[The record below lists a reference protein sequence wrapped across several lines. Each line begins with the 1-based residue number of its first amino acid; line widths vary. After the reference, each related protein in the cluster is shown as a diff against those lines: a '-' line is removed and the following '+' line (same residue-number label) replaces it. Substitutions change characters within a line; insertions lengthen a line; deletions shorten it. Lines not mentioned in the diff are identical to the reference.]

1 MIFRSFRSSFFALCL
16 GLVLVQPLIQP
27 VMAQKRPDLR
37 GTDRLTAA
45 QLKAYLTFIASDEL
59 EGRDTPSRGLNVAA
73 KFIAAMLER
82 WGVKPAGEQGTYF
95 QKFDVQTEQLDP
107 ARCSVVLNN
116 RSFLYGK
123 EYFAPNALVKC
134 GGVIEPTQ
142 LVYAGDGCY
151 VKATGQEPLKGLE
164 VQGKIVVIN
173 SLFPPQPAP
182 QDTKSGTDWLDPISY
197 ARQNGAVGIISLMP
211 RKTSFSEL
219 QSYIGQAQPVVQGI
233 PPEYPI
239 DRDEFPVIVA
249 GETLSRAL
257 FAGEK
262 YDLDAVLNAAGAS
275 GSMPSFAFAPD
286 KRFSMTLA
294 IDQVRMPTRNVIGV
308 LEGSDPVLKNEYVA
322 ISAHYDHVG
331 IGPAN
336 ATGDTI
342 YNGADDDG
350 SGTVTV
356 LAIAETL
363 ASLKI
368 RPKRSILFIWHTG
381 EEQGLWG
388 SIYFTGH
395 PTVPLDRITSLINI
409 DMIGRSRKFDDSNPR
424 NAELSGQNEIYL
436 IGTTLMST
444 EFEQLFRRVNQQYL
458 NLTYNY
464 KYDDP
469 KDPNKFFFR
478 SDHYSYAKK
487 GIPAAFYFDGEH
499 EDYHRLGDEV
509 DKIDFDKMQK
519 VARTIYR
526 SLWELAELKVRP
538 KVDKQLPEGF

>member
-1 MIFRSFRSSFFALCL
+1 MIFRTLRSSFLTLCL
-16 GLVLVQPLIQP
+16 ALVLAQSLVQP

-45 QLKAYLTFIASDEL
+45 QLKAYLSFIASDEL
-59 EGRDTPSRGLNVAA
+59 EGRDTPSRGLNIAA
-73 KFIAAMLER
+73 KFIAAMLDR
-82 WGVKPAGEQGTYF
+82 WGVKPAGDQGTYF

-134 GGVIEPTQ
+134 GGAIEPTQ

-164 VQGKIVVIN
+164 VRGKVVVIN
-173 SLFPPQPAP
+173 SLFPPQPNP
-182 QDTKSGTDWLDPISY
+182 QDAKSETDWLDPISY
-197 ARQNGAVGIISLMP
+197 AKQNGAAGIISLVP
-211 RKTSFSEL
+211 RKISFPEL
-219 QSYIGQAQPVVQGI
+219 QSYIGQAQPLVQGI
-233 PPEYPI
+233 PPEVPFT
-239 DRDEFPVIVA
+239 RDELPVIVA

-262 YDLDAVLNAAGAS
+262 YDLEAILNAAGTS
-275 GSMPSFAFAPD
+275 GTMPSFAFSPE

-350 SGTVTV
+350 SGTVAV
-356 LAIAETL
+356 LSIAETL
-363 ASLKI
+363 ASLKV

-388 SIYFTGH
+388 SIYFTEH

-409 DMIGRSRKFDDSNPR
+409 DMIGRSRKPDDTNPR
-424 NAELSGQNEIYL
+424 NVELSGQNEIYL

-444 EFEQLFRRVNQQYL
+444 EFEQLFRGVNQQYL

-478 SDHYSYAKK
+478 SDHYSYAKR

-499 EDYHRLGDEV
+499 EDYHRLGDEIE
-509 DKIDFDKMQK
+509 KIDFEKMQK
-519 VARTIYR
+519 VTRTIYR

>member
-1 MIFRSFRSSFFALCL
+1 MIFRSLRSRFFALCL
-16 GLVLVQPLIQP
+16 GLALAQSLIQP

-59 EGRDTPSRGLNVAA
+59 EGRDTPSRGLNIAA

-82 WGVKPAGEQGTYF
+82 WGVKPAGEEGTYF

-107 ARCSVVLNN
+107 ARCAVVFNN

-134 GGVIEPTQ
+134 SGVIEPTQ

-151 VKATGQEPLKGLE
+151 VKATGKEPLKGLE
-164 VQGKIVVIN
+164 VRGKIVVIN
-173 SLFPPQPAP
+173 SLFPPQPNP
-182 QDTKSGTDWLDPISY
+182 QDAKSKTDWLDPISY
-197 ARQNGAVGIISLMP
+197 AKQNGAAGIISLVP
-211 RKTSFSEL
+211 RKISFTEL
-219 QSYIGQAQPVVQGI
+219 QSYIGQAQPLVQGI
-233 PPEYPI
+233 APEVPFT
-239 DRDEFPVIVA
+239 RDELPVIVA
-249 GETLSRAL
+249 GETLSKAL

-262 YDLDAVLNAAGAS
+262 YDLEAILNAAGTS
-275 GSMPSFAFAPD
+275 GSMPSFAFASD

-350 SGTVTV
+350 SGTVAV

-388 SIYFTGH
+388 SIYFTEH

-478 SDHYSYAKK
+478 SDHYSYAKR

-519 VARTIYR
+519 VTRTIYR